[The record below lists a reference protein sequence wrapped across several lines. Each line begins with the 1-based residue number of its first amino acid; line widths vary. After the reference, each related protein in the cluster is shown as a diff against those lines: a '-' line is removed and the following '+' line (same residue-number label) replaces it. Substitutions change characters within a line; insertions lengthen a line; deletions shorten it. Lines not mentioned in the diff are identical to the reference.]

1 MTVRTNDVHVGGA
14 GVGVVL
20 VDDATDAPVVVIE
33 ETRDGV
39 IVAVVVG
46 GDAMIVPSLQH
57 TLVCSCIA
65 DGEGATALRF
75 HILSKV
81 EDLVTLDLQR
91 PVKVCDTFNHFNELN
106 WQQKA

>member
-1 MTVRTNDVHVGGA
+1 M
-14 GVGVVL
+14 VL
-20 VDDATDAPVVVIE
+20 VDDATDVNPVVVIE

-39 IVAVVVG
+39 AVAVVVG
-46 GDAMIVPSLQH
+46 DDAMIAPSLQH

-91 PVKVCDTFNHFNELN
+91 PVEVCDTFNHFNELN